1 MRLILTITL
10 LTIFALSV
18 FPTTVGGVLKKSMV
32 WDSKMN
38 PIVVTSDV
46 IVPDSFS
53 LDIKAGCDIR
63 FDGYFMIMVKG
74 RLLAN
79 GTQEKPIVFTSN
91 SSEPASSDW
100 NGIIFSGAKS
110 GGALNF
116 CKIRY
121 AFKNL
126 VWKTNAT
133 ISECVF
139 SDNNYALYF
148 SFSKSSKV
156 LKNKFFKNN
165 YGIYCDYSSPEIL
178 GNKIVENQYGV
189 YCILSSSPIIGQND
203 ITANIEKDIHLDE
216 AMGANDN
223 ENINNHVWDL
233 MKGLF

>member
-1 MRLILTITL
+1 MNLLKPLLFVILFSAIA
-10 LTIFALSV
+10 FATS
-18 FPTTVGGVLKKSMV
+18 VGGVLKKNMV
-32 WDSKMN
+32 WDLKMN
-38 PIVVTSDV
+38 PIVITSDV
-46 IVPDSFS
+46 IVPESLT

-63 FDGYFMIMVKG
+63 FDGYFMVMIKG

-79 GTQEKPIVFTSN
+79 GTKEQPIIFTSN
-91 SSEPASSDW
+91 SSEPAQSDW
-100 NGIIFSGAKS
+100 NGIIFSGTKS

-121 AFKNL
+121 SFKNL
-126 VWKTNAT
+126 VWKTDIT
-133 ISECVF
+133 ISNCIF
-139 SDNNYALYF
+139 ADNNYALYY

-156 LKNKFFKNN
+156 LTSKFFKNN
-165 YGIYCDYSSPEIL
+165 YAIYCDFSSPEIRQ
-178 GNKIVENQYGV
+178 NRIVENQYGV

-216 AMGANDN
+216 AMGKNDK